1 MSPCK
6 TICKLDKTG
15 VYCVACFRL
24 MSEIEDWPK
33 MDDTQKA
40 FVVAASLGYS
50 SNTEYISGNASS
62 YFS

>member
-33 MDDTQKA
+33 MNDTQKA
-40 FVVAASLGYS
+40 FVVAASELRRIA
-50 SNTEYISGNASS
+50 NEADKR
-62 YFS
+62 FKRDK